1 MKRFV
6 AYNALVALAFLL
18 LWMLLVFIE
27 VRVGRF
33 RFLTFI
39 YIGSLALVFVSF
51 FLASRSALSSWS
63 KHPLALSG
71 VSSLVM
77 SPVLIFLGGI
87 LATKF
92 KFLVGGHL

>member
-6 AYNALVALAFLL
+6 AYNGLVALAFLL

-27 VRVGRF
+27 VCIGRF

-51 FLASRSALSSWS
+51 FLAGRSTLPSWS
-63 KHPLALSG
+63 KHPITLSV
-71 VSSLVM
+71 VSSLMM